1 MEIHRQHVPRLCVDW
16 APINPIILEYAIAR
30 KKSTTTAGLDGVTL
44 YDLKHM
50 PPAALS
56 NFADLFRHAEA
67 TGEWPTQMLAGH
79 VTCLGKTEAPQNALD
94 FRPITVLGLLFRCW
108 GTYNAKKAIRHVV
121 PALPE
126 GLFGCRPGK
135 YAGQVWSHLLWAI
148 EKAYS
153 EDMPLS
159 GIMADIRKA
168 FNYLARPVVFE
179 ACALLGVP
187 FRILKAW
194 AGALA
199 SLPRQF

>member
-1 MEIHRQHVPRLCVDW
+1 MGSDDELFEAFCDAWGHLWDRHKDVSHERWTAIHSFARQHVPRLCVDW

-94 FRPITVLGLLFRCW
+94 FRPYHRSG
-108 GTYNAKKAIRHVV
+108 
-121 PALPE
+121 
-126 GLFGCRPGK
+126 
-135 YAGQVWSHLLWAI
+135 S
-148 EKAYS
+148 
-153 EDMPLS
+153 PLS
-159 GIMADIRKA
+159 M
-168 FNYLARPVVFE
+168 
-179 ACALLGVP
+179 LGYV
-187 FRILKAW
+187 
-194 AGALA
+194 
-199 SLPRQF
+199 